1 MKTLFIII
9 LLTVLSFSLQVI
21 EQERK
26 HDQFAKQIMFQ
37 VRDDC
42 GGGGGGGSSSPSSS
56 SSSQSNKTKQF
67 FVTPN
72 FIQCLKNTTAVP
84 ISIINSISNK
94 TYIFMTEDYEYVT
107 SGYSQMTLNK
117 INARFKFC
125 AIVIEKPPATR
136 AETNGY
142 PCGSALGVTECFIE
156 HLSETDGNDLKNA
169 YYDPKTVQTKNAR
182 AGTTNDEET
191 DSMWKDLIVSHL
203 DNDPGCFVNCLEKNN
218 CTYYFGYYLGYYNN

>member
-1 MKTLFIII
+1 MKILFFLILFTL
-9 LLTVLSFSLQVI
+9 LSFSLEVNEQVI
-21 EQERK
+21 
-26 HDQFAKQIMFQ
+26 
-37 VRDDC
+37 DDRECEGC
-42 GGGGGGGSSSPSSS
+42 GGGGSSSS
-56 SSSQSNKTKQF
+56 SSSQSNKTKKF
-67 FVTPN
+67 FVRPN
-72 FIQCLKNTTAVP
+72 FIQCLKDTTAVP

-94 TYIFMTEDYEYVT
+94 IYIFMTEDYEYVT

-191 DSMWKDLIVSHL
+191 DSMWKDEIVIHL
-203 DNDPGCFVNCLEKNN
+203 DNDPGCFVDCLEKNN

>member
-21 EQERK
+21 ERERK
-26 HDQFAKQIMFQ
+26 PDRFAKYMAQ

-42 GGGGGGGSSSPSSS
+42 GGGGGGGSSSS
-56 SSSQSNKTKQF
+56 SSSQPNKTKKF
-67 FVTPN
+67 FVKPN
-72 FIQCLKNTTAVP
+72 FIQCLKDTTAVP
-84 ISIINSISNK
+84 ISIINSISIN

-203 DNDPGCFVNCLEKNN
+203 DNDPGCFVDCLEKNN

>member
-21 EQERK
+21 ERERK
-26 HDQFAKQIMFQ
+26 PDRFAKYMAQ

-42 GGGGGGGSSSPSSS
+42 GGGGGGGSSSS
-56 SSSQSNKTKQF
+56 SSSQPNKTKKF
-67 FVTPN
+67 FVKPN
-72 FIQCLKNTTAVP
+72 FIQCLKDTTAVP

-94 TYIFMTEDYEYVT
+94 IYINMTEDYEYVT

-203 DNDPGCFVNCLEKNN
+203 NNDPGCFVDCLEKNN

>member
-1 MKTLFIII
+1 MKILFFLILFTL
-9 LLTVLSFSLQVI
+9 LSFSLEVNEQVSDD
-21 EQERK
+21 QECK
-26 HDQFAKQIMFQ
+26 G
-37 VRDDC
+37 C
-42 GGGGGGGSSSPSSS
+42 GGGGSSSS
-56 SSSQSNKTKQF
+56 SSSQPNKTKKF
-67 FVTPN
+67 FVKPN
-72 FIQCLKNTTAVP
+72 FIQCLKDTTAVP
-84 ISIINSISNK
+84 ISIINSISIN

-182 AGTTNDEET
+182 AGTTKDEET

>member
-1 MKTLFIII
+1 MKILFFLILFTL
-9 LLTVLSFSLQVI
+9 LSFSLEVNVN
-21 EQERK
+21 
-26 HDQFAKQIMFQ
+26 DQDS
-37 VRDDC
+37 DDREC
-42 GGGGGGGSSSPSSS
+42 EGCGGGGSSSS
-56 SSSQSNKTKQF
+56 SSSQPNKTKKF
-67 FVTPN
+67 FVKPN
-72 FIQCLKNTTAVP
+72 FIQCLKDTTAVP
-84 ISIINSISNK
+84 ISIINSISIN

-156 HLSETDGNDLKNA
+156 HLSELDGNNLQIA
-169 YYDPKTVQTKNAR
+169 YDEKTVQTKNAK

-191 DSMWKDLIVSHL
+191 DSMWKDEIVIHL
-203 DNDPGCFVNCLEKNN
+203 DNDPGCFVDCLEKNN

>member
-1 MKTLFIII
+1 
-9 LLTVLSFSLQVI
+9 
-21 EQERK
+21 
-26 HDQFAKQIMFQ
+26 
-37 VRDDC
+37 
-42 GGGGGGGSSSPSSS
+42 
-56 SSSQSNKTKQF
+56 
-67 FVTPN
+67 
-72 FIQCLKNTTAVP
+72 
-84 ISIINSISNK
+84 
-94 TYIFMTEDYEYVT
+94 MTEDYEYVT

-125 AIVIEKPPATR
+125 AIAIEGPPTTR
-136 AETNGY
+136 AGEGDY
-142 PCGSALGVTECFIE
+142 SCGNALGVTECFIE

>member
-21 EQERK
+21 ERERK
-26 HDQFAKQIMFQ
+26 PDRFAKYMAQ

-42 GGGGGGGSSSPSSS
+42 GGGGGGGSSSS
-56 SSSQSNKTKQF
+56 SSSQPNKTKKF
-67 FVTPN
+67 FVKPN
-72 FIQCLKNTTAVP
+72 FIQCLKDTTAVP

-94 TYIFMTEDYEYVT
+94 IYIFMTEDYEYVT

-191 DSMWKDLIVSHL
+191 DSMWKDEIVIHL
-203 DNDPGCFVNCLEKNN
+203 DNDPGCFVDCLEKNN

>member
-21 EQERK
+21 ERVHDSFVKQEMDQV
-26 HDQFAKQIMFQ
+26 HD
-37 VRDDC
+37 DCEGC
-42 GGGGGGGSSSPSSS
+42 GGGVSS
-56 SSSQSNKTKQF
+56 SSSQPNKTKKF
-67 FVTPN
+67 FVEPN
-72 FIQCLKNTTAVP
+72 FIQCLKDTAVVP
-84 ISIINSISNK
+84 ISIINSISIN

-156 HLSETDGNDLKNA
+156 HLSETDGNDLQNA
-169 YYDPKTVQTKNAR
+169 YYAKTVQTINAK

-191 DSMWKDLIVSHL
+191 DSMWKDEIVIHL
-203 DNDPGCFVNCLEKNN
+203 DNDPGCFVDCLEKNN

>member
-1 MKTLFIII
+1 MKILFFLILFTL
-9 LLTVLSFSLQVI
+9 LSFSLEVNEQVSDD
-21 EQERK
+21 QECK
-26 HDQFAKQIMFQ
+26 G
-37 VRDDC
+37 C
-42 GGGGGGGSSSPSSS
+42 GGGGSSSS
-56 SSSQSNKTKQF
+56 SSSQPNKTKKF
-67 FVTPN
+67 FVKPN
-72 FIQCLKNTTAVP
+72 FIQCLKDTTAVP
-84 ISIINSISNK
+84 ISIINSISIN

>member
-21 EQERK
+21 ERERK
-26 HDQFAKQIMFQ
+26 PDRFAQYMVQ
-37 VRDDC
+37 CDDC
-42 GGGGGGGSSSPSSS
+42 GGGGGGGSSSSSSS
-56 SSSQSNKTKQF
+56 SSSQSNKTKKF
-67 FVTPN
+67 FVEPN
-72 FIQCLKNTTAVP
+72 FIQCLMNTTAVP

>member
-21 EQERK
+21 ERERK
-26 HDQFAKQIMFQ
+26 PDRFAQYMVQ
-37 VRDDC
+37 CDDC
-42 GGGGGGGSSSPSSS
+42 GGGGSSSS
-56 SSSQSNKTKQF
+56 SSSQPNKTKKF
-67 FVTPN
+67 FVKPN
-72 FIQCLKNTTAVP
+72 FIQCLKDTTAVP

-156 HLSETDGNDLKNA
+156 HLSETDGNDLQFA
-169 YYDPKTVQTKNAR
+169 YYDGKKVQTKNAR

-203 DNDPGCFVNCLEKNN
+203 NNDPGCFVDCLEKNN

>member
-26 HDQFAKQIMFQ
+26 HDQFAKPIMFQ

-42 GGGGGGGSSSPSSS
+42 GGGGGGGSSSS
-56 SSSQSNKTKQF
+56 SSSQPNKTKKF
-67 FVTPN
+67 FVKPN
-72 FIQCLKNTTAVP
+72 FIQCLKDTTAVP
-84 ISIINSISNK
+84 ISIINSISIN

-156 HLSETDGNDLKNA
+156 HLSELDGNNLQIA
-169 YYDPKTVQTKNAR
+169 YDAKTVQTKNAK

-191 DSMWKDLIVSHL
+191 DSMWKDEIVIHL
-203 DNDPGCFVNCLEKNN
+203 DNDPGCFVDCLEKNN

>member
-21 EQERK
+21 ERGRE
-26 HDQFAKQIMFQ
+26 HDSFLKQYMVQ
-37 VRDDC
+37 DDC
-42 GGGGGGGSSSPSSS
+42 GRGGGGGSSSSSSS
-56 SSSQSNKTKQF
+56 SSSQSNKTKKF
-67 FVTPN
+67 FVEPN
-72 FIQCLKNTTAVP
+72 FIQCLKDTAAVP
-84 ISIINSISNK
+84 ISIINSISIN

>member
-1 MKTLFIII
+1 
-9 LLTVLSFSLQVI
+9 
-21 EQERK
+21 
-26 HDQFAKQIMFQ
+26 
-37 VRDDC
+37 
-42 GGGGGGGSSSPSSS
+42 
-56 SSSQSNKTKQF
+56 
-67 FVTPN
+67 
-72 FIQCLKNTTAVP
+72 
-84 ISIINSISNK
+84 
-94 TYIFMTEDYEYVT
+94 MTEDYEYVT

-136 AETNGY
+136 ADTNGY

-203 DNDPGCFVNCLEKNN
+203 DNDPGCFVDCLEKNN

>member
-21 EQERK
+21 ERERK
-26 HDQFAKQIMFQ
+26 PDRFAQYMVQ
-37 VRDDC
+37 CDDC
-42 GGGGGGGSSSPSSS
+42 GGGGGGGSSSS
-56 SSSQSNKTKQF
+56 SSSQPNKTKKF
-67 FVTPN
+67 FVKPN
-72 FIQCLKNTTAVP
+72 FIQCLKDTTAVP
-84 ISIINSISNK
+84 ISIINSISIN

>member
-1 MKTLFIII
+1 MKILFFLILFTL
-9 LLTVLSFSLQVI
+9 LSFSLEVNVN
-21 EQERK
+21 EQ
-26 HDQFAKQIMFQ
+26 DS
-37 VRDDC
+37 DDREC
-42 GGGGGGGSSSPSSS
+42 EGCGGGGSSSS
-56 SSSQSNKTKQF
+56 SSSQPNKTKKF
-67 FVTPN
+67 FVEPN
-72 FIQCLKNTTAVP
+72 FIQCLKDTTAVP
-84 ISIINSISNK
+84 ISIINSISIN

>member
-21 EQERK
+21 ERERK
-26 HDQFAKQIMFQ
+26 PDRFAKYMAQ

-42 GGGGGGGSSSPSSS
+42 GGGGGGGSSSS
-56 SSSQSNKTKQF
+56 SSSQPNKTKKF
-67 FVTPN
+67 FVKPN
-72 FIQCLKNTTAVP
+72 FIQCLKDTTAVP

-94 TYIFMTEDYEYVT
+94 IYIFMTEDYEYVT

>member
-21 EQERK
+21 ERGRE
-26 HDQFAKQIMFQ
+26 HDSFLKQYMVQ
-37 VRDDC
+37 DDC
-42 GGGGGGGSSSPSSS
+42 GRGGGGGSSSSSSS

-67 FVTPN
+67 FVEPN
-72 FIQCLKNTTAVP
+72 FIQCLKDTAAVP
-84 ISIINSISNK
+84 ISIINSISIN

-156 HLSETDGNDLKNA
+156 HLSETDGNNLQIA
-169 YYDPKTVQTKNAR
+169 YDEKTVQTKNAK

-191 DSMWKDLIVSHL
+191 DSMWKDEIVIHL
-203 DNDPGCFVNCLEKNN
+203 DNDPGCFVDCLEKNN

>member
-21 EQERK
+21 ERERK
-26 HDQFAKQIMFQ
+26 PDRFAKYMAQ

-42 GGGGGGGSSSPSSS
+42 GGGGGGGSSSS
-56 SSSQSNKTKQF
+56 SSSQPNKTKKF
-67 FVTPN
+67 FVKPN
-72 FIQCLKNTTAVP
+72 FIQCLKDTTAVP
-84 ISIINSISNK
+84 ISIINSISIN

>member
-21 EQERK
+21 ERGRE
-26 HDQFAKQIMFQ
+26 HDSFLKQYMVQ
-37 VRDDC
+37 DDC
-42 GGGGGGGSSSPSSS
+42 GRGGGGGSSSSSSS
-56 SSSQSNKTKQF
+56 SSSQSNKTKKF
-67 FVTPN
+67 FVEPN
-72 FIQCLKNTTAVP
+72 FIQCLKDTAAVP
-84 ISIINSISNK
+84 ISIINSISIN

-156 HLSETDGNDLKNA
+156 HLSELDGNNLQIA
-169 YYDPKTVQTKNAR
+169 YDAKTVQTKNAK

-191 DSMWKDLIVSHL
+191 DSMWKDEIVIHL
-203 DNDPGCFVNCLEKNN
+203 DNDPGCFVDCLEKNN

>member
-21 EQERK
+21 ERGRE
-26 HDQFAKQIMFQ
+26 HDSFLKQYMVQ
-37 VRDDC
+37 DDC
-42 GGGGGGGSSSPSSS
+42 GRGGGGGSSSSSSS
-56 SSSQSNKTKQF
+56 SSSQSNKTKKF
-67 FVTPN
+67 FVEPN
-72 FIQCLKNTTAVP
+72 FIQCLKDTAAVP
-84 ISIINSISNK
+84 ISIINSISIN

-156 HLSETDGNDLKNA
+156 HLSELDGNNLQIA
-169 YYDPKTVQTKNAR
+169 YDSRIVTRARGRSGESETVVDDT
-182 AGTTNDEET
+182 E
-191 DSMWKDLIVSHL
+191 WKDQIVNL
-203 DNDPGCFVNCLEKNN
+203 LYNDQKHFVNCLQDNT
-218 CTYYFGYYLGYYNN
+218 CVYYFGDYFGYYKCE

>member
-21 EQERK
+21 ERERK
-26 HDQFAKQIMFQ
+26 PDRFAQYMVQ
-37 VRDDC
+37 CDDC
-42 GGGGGGGSSSPSSS
+42 GGGGGGGSSSS
-56 SSSQSNKTKQF
+56 SSSQPNKTKKF
-67 FVTPN
+67 FVKPN
-72 FIQCLKNTTAVP
+72 FIQCLKDTTAVP

-94 TYIFMTEDYEYVT
+94 IYIFMTEDYEYVT

-156 HLSETDGNDLKNA
+156 HLSETDGSDLKNA
-169 YYDPKTVQTKNAR
+169 YYDPRTVQTKNAR